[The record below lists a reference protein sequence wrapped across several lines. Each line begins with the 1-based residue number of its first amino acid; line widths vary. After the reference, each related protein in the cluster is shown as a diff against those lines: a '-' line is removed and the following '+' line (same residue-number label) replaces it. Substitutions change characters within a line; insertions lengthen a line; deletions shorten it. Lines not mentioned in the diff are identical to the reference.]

1 MTQAQ
6 LYQLY
11 LDATELMVHNDM
23 TEAYD
28 FISYLAQKYNLVFD
42 VKLAN
47 EAYLTKNKYNPPK
60 E

>member
-11 LDATELMVHNDM
+11 SDALELMIYDDI
-23 TEAYD
+23 TEVFAFLD
-28 FISYLAQKYNLVFD
+28 YLAQKYDLEFD
-42 VKLAN
+42 RYDASDAN
-47 EAYLTKNKYNPPK
+47 FNNKQYNPPK

>member
-11 LDATELMVHNDM
+11 LDATELMIYDDI
-23 TEAYD
+23 TEVFAFLD
-28 FISYLAQKYNLVFD
+28 YLAQKYNLAFD
-42 VKLAN
+42 SYLAN
-47 EAYLTKNKYNPPK
+47 EAYLTTKQYSPPK

>member
-11 LDATELMVHNDM
+11 LDATELMLYNDI
-23 TEAYD
+23 TEVYD
-28 FISYLAQKYNLVFD
+28 FLSYLADKYNLVFD
-42 VKLAN
+42 SYLAN
-47 EAYLTKNKYNPPK
+47 EAYLTTKQYNPPK

>member
-11 LDATELMVHNDM
+11 LDATELMVYNDM
-23 TEAYD
+23 TEVYD
-28 FISYLAQKYNLVFD
+28 FLRYLADKYNLEFD
-42 VKLAN
+42 SYLAN
-47 EAYLTKNKYNPPK
+47 EAYLTSKQYNLPK